1 MAKMR
6 VGILFGG
13 KSGEHEVSIVS
24 ARNVAKALD
33 PKKYDVTLI
42 GIDKNGRWV
51 LSNPSDLLE
60 ASNPRLLNLN
70 KQGNAVTFVPYSHSK
85 SLVGIDSKVAAPDFK
100 FDVVLPILHGT
111 FGEDGTVQGLLE
123 LANVAYV
130 GSGVIGSAVGMDK
143 DVSRRLLREAGIPV
157 VKTCVIKKWEFEKNQ
172 KTTYENLVRELGL
185 PFFIKPANAGSSVG
199 VHKVK
204 TEKDFFEKIK
214 DSFEFDTKV
223 LAEKSV
229 AARELEVAVLGNHEP
244 KASIVGEIVP
254 THEFYSYEAKYIDEN
269 GAHLHIPAINLTP
282 ELSDTIR
289 ALAVKT
295 FQVLELR
302 AMARVDF
309 FLDKNTGELYLNE
322 VNTIPGFTNI
332 SMYPKLW
339 EASGI
344 GYSALID
351 RLIELALELHS
362 EKNQLKTTY
371 EIKQQKLFIRPS

>member
-33 PKKYDVTLI
+33 PKKYEVTLI

-51 LSNPSDLLE
+51 LTNASDLLE
-60 ASNPRLLNLN
+60 STNPRLLNLN
-70 KQGNAVTFVPYSHSK
+70 KQINAVAFVPYSDLK
-85 SLVGIDSKVAAPDFK
+85 SLVAMDRKEASPDFK

-143 DVSRRLLREAGIPV
+143 DVSRRLLKEAGIPV
-157 VKTCVIKKWEFEKNQ
+157 VATSVIKRWDFEKNQ
-172 KTTYENLVRELGL
+172 KTIFQKLERDLGL

-199 VHKVK
+199 VHKIK
-204 TEKDFFEKIK
+204 NEKDFFEKIE
-214 DSFEFDTKV
+214 DSFNFDTKV
-223 LAEKSV
+223 LVEKSV
-229 AARELEVAVLGNHEP
+229 AARELEVAVLGNHDP

-269 GAHLHIPAINLTP
+269 GAHLHIPAIDLTP
-282 ELSDTIR
+282 ELSDKIR
-289 ALAVKT
+289 ALAIKT

-302 AMARVDF
+302 GMARVDF
-309 FLDKNTGELYLNE
+309 FLDKNTGELFLNE

-339 EASGI
+339 EATGLN
-344 GYSALID
+344 YSALID
-351 RLIELALELHS
+351 RLIELALELHK

-371 EIKQQKLFIRPS
+371 EVK

>member
-51 LSNPSDLLE
+51 LSDSTELLE
-60 ASNPRLLNLN
+60 ASNPRLLSLN
-70 KQGNAVTFVPYSHSK
+70 KSENAVVYVPYAGTK
-85 SLVGIDSKVAAPDFK
+85 SLMGIDNKIKTPDFK

-130 GSGVIGSAVGMDK
+130 GSGVLGSAVGMDK
-143 DVSRRLLREAGIPV
+143 DISRRLLREAGIPV
-157 VKTCVIKKWEFEKNQ
+157 VDTRVIRKWEFEKNP
-172 KTTYENLVRELGL
+172 KAIFENLVRGLGL

-204 TEKDFFEKIK
+204 TEPDFFEKIK

-269 GAHLHIPAINLTP
+269 GAQLHIPAINLTP
-282 ELSDTIR
+282 ELSDKIR

-302 AMARVDF
+302 GMARVDF

-339 EASGI
+339 EESGL

-351 RLIELALELHS
+351 RLIQLALELHK

-371 EIKQQKLFIRPS
+371 EVQ